1 MTALQVIEE
10 KGNKAIRR
18 LRKQK
23 FAQGHPFM
31 INARDLQRYQ
41 CYLEFPDGLINLVE
55 LTPSTQAF
63 TTIRQLTPVEAD
75 FLRKK
80 YRLEE

>member
-1 MTALQVIEE
+1 MTALQIIEE

-23 FAQGHPFM
+23 FAHGHPFM
-31 INARDLQRYQ
+31 INARDLKSYQ
-41 CYLEFPDGLINLVE
+41 CYLEYSNGVIYLVE

-63 TTIRQLTPVEAD
+63 TTIRELTLVEAD

>member
-1 MTALQVIEE
+1 MTALQTLEE

-23 FAQGHPFM
+23 FANGHPFM
-31 INARDLQRYQ
+31 INSKDLKRYQ
-41 CYLEFPDGLINLVE
+41 CYLEYPDGSIYLVE
-55 LTPSTQAF
+55 LIPSTKEF
-63 TTIRQLTPVEAD
+63 TTIRQLTPVEAE

-80 YRLEE
+80 YRLEN

>member
-10 KGNKAIRR
+10 KGNKAVRR

-23 FAQGHPFM
+23 FAHGHPFM
-31 INARDLQRYQ
+31 INSRELERYQ
-41 CYLEFPDGLINLVE
+41 CYLEFSNGSICLVE
-55 LTPSTQAF
+55 LIPSTQEF
-63 TTIRQLTPVEAD
+63 MTIRQLSLSEAD
-75 FLRKK
+75 LLRKK

>member
-23 FAQGHPFM
+23 FANGHPFM
-31 INARDLQRYQ
+31 INSRDLKRYQ
-41 CYLEFPDGLINLVE
+41 CYLEYSNGLIYLAELIPSTQEFTTVRE
-55 LTPSTQAF
+55 LTP
-63 TTIRQLTPVEAD
+63 IEAD

-80 YRLEE
+80 YRLED

>member
-1 MTALQVIEE
+1 MTALQTLEE

-23 FAQGHPFM
+23 FANGHPFM
-31 INARDLQRYQ
+31 INSKDLKRYQ
-41 CYLEFPDGLINLVE
+41 CYLEYPNGSIYLVE
-55 LTPSTQAF
+55 LIPSTKEF

-80 YRLEE
+80 YRLEN

>member
-10 KGNKAIRR
+10 KGNKAIRK

-23 FAQGHPFM
+23 FANGHPFM
-31 INARDLQRYQ
+31 INSKDLKRYQ
-41 CYLEFPDGLINLVE
+41 CYLEHPDGSIYLVE
-55 LTPSTQAF
+55 LIPSTQEF
-63 TTIRQLTPVEAD
+63 TTIRQLSSIEAD

-80 YRLEE
+80 FRLED